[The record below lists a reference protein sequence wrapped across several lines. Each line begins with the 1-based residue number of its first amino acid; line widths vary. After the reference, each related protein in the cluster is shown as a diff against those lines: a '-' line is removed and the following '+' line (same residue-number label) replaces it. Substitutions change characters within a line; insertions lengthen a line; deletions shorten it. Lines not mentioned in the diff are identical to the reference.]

1 MPKTTI
7 LSLALRLLLA
17 GGFGWLLF
25 HLFRFFGIG
34 HWFWPLLA
42 IALMLFFGEAW
53 LRRRRLQAKI
63 KRLERWEA
71 ALFDPTERPYA
82 IQEVQGALE
91 RARLLGRRMRNE
103 QAHLSVI
110 LAELFEASGKAEQ
123 ACNVLSRIPLDELDP
138 ARSAVVRY
146 HKARAQIAAGR
157 LDEAQATIQ
166 AHKPP
171 TVPDFDLR
179 IELLRLLLQ
188 VEKGQ
193 AFSALSALEGLEKQ
207 SELEG
212 LEFEIALLRTSALLA
227 LGRSNEARQCLE
239 ALNSKTLDLLA
250 LFGTSKVRD
259 LAQES
264 KSKKSS
270 H

>member
-1 MPKTTI
+1 
-7 LSLALRLLLA
+7 
-17 GGFGWLLF
+17 
-25 HLFRFFGIG
+25 
-34 HWFWPLLA
+34 
-42 IALMLFFGEAW
+42 
-53 LRRRRLQAKI
+53 
-63 KRLERWEA
+63 
-71 ALFDPTERPYA
+71 
-82 IQEVQGALE
+82 
-91 RARLLGRRMRNE
+91 
-103 QAHLSVI
+103 
-110 LAELFEASGKAEQ
+110 
-123 ACNVLSRIPLDELDP
+123 CNVLSRIPLDELDP

-207 SELEG
+207 SQLKLEG

-227 LGRSNEARQCLE
+227 LGRPDEAHRYLE
-239 ALNSKTLDLLA
+239 ALDSKTLDLLA